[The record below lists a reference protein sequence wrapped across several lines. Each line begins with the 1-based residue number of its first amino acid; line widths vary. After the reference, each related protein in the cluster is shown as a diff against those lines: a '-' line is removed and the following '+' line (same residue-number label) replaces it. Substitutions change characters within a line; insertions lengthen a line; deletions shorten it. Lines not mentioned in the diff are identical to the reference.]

1 MRSEGMAEG
10 RSEHTRVVC
19 VCLSVYVREC
29 LVFVTPVLVRVLTIV
44 SLSVG
49 AQDPVKAKLRERVIE
64 SRRAVHKETTAQ
76 VDKRKDFE
84 AAVSDSIK
92 QSSVQV

>member
-1 MRSEGMAEG
+1 ML
-10 RSEHTRVVC
+10 VLC
-19 VCLSVYVREC
+19 VC
-29 LVFVTPVLVRVLTIV
+29 VLTIV

-49 AQDPVKAKLRERVIE
+49 TQDPVKAKLRERVIE
-64 SRRAVHKETTAQ
+64 SRRAVHKETAAQ

>member
-1 MRSEGMAEG
+1 MCAA
-10 RSEHTRVVC
+10 
-19 VCLSVYVREC
+19 
-29 LVFVTPVLVRVLTIV
+29 IV
-44 SLSVG
+44 SPSVG

-64 SRRAVHKETTAQ
+64 SRRAMHKETAAQ

-92 QSSVQV
+92 QSSVEV